1 VSTLPPPTAA
11 PNACDTQ
18 LEPGDIYF
26 FLLNAFDDDDDDDA
40 DDLDASIGM
49 YTFADVPADMDLYMT
64 DGAWNGTDFVFYN
77 DTVDGTVKVS
87 HTSCLSVG
95 RSDYSM

>member
-1 VSTLPPPTAA
+1 
-11 PNACDTQ
+11 
-18 LEPGDIYF
+18 
-26 FLLNAFDDDDDDDA
+26 LNAFDDDDDFDD
-40 DDLDASIGM
+40 SIGIM